1 VTDRAALQP
10 KTILVVD
17 DDPDHHEILRGIL
30 GHFGYATRHVAT
42 VDEARKVLRDNPPD
56 LILLDVH
63 LNTYGQGLDLLYG
76 LRASGD
82 DHVPVV
88 VCTADPLASGRY
100 PRAAAAAAGWVLKP
114 IFRSDLLQVVRDL
127 IGPP

>member
-1 VTDRAALQP
+1 
-10 KTILVVD
+10 
-17 DDPDHHEILRGIL
+17 
-30 GHFGYATRHVAT
+30 
-42 VDEARKVLRDNPPD
+42 VDEAREILRDDLPD

-63 LNTYGQGLDLLYG
+63 LNTYGPGYS

-100 PRAAAAAAGWVLKP
+100 PRAAAAAVGWVLKP
-114 IFRSDLLQVVRDL
+114 ISAVTFFRW
-127 IGPP
+127 